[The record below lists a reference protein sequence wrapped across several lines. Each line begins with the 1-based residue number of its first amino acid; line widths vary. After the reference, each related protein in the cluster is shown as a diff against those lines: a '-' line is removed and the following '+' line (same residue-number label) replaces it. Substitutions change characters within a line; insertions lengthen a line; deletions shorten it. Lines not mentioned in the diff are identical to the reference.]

1 MQMLVA
7 VVPFKDGISLFLQYF
22 YCRFSGAQ
30 WVVLMMIL
38 IIFLSEGERCPWFH
52 LILTLTIIIPIS

>member
-1 MQMLVA
+1 MPLYPACDIPVVAKGKLSHVVGQQGMQMLVA

-30 WVVLMMIL
+30 
-38 IIFLSEGERCPWFH
+38 
-52 LILTLTIIIPIS
+52 